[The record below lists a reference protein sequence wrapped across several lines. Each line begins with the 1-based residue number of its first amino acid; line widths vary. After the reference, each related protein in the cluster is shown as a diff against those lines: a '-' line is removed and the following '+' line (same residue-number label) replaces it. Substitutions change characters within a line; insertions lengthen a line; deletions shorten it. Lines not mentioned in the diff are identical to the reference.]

1 MCLKIYHLDPVK
13 FLSVPGLAWQ
23 AALRKTELKLEL
35 LTDIDMLVMVE
46 RGIRGR
52 ICHAIYQYA
61 KAYNKYMK
69 DFDANKESSYLKYWD
84 ANNSYDWAM
93 SQKFPV
99 NKFECI
105 EDASTLMKIS

>member
-1 MCLKIYHLDPVK
+1 
-13 FLSVPGLAWQ
+13 
-23 AALRKTELKLEL
+23 
-35 LTDIDMLVMVE
+35 
-46 RGIRGR
+46 
-52 ICHAIYQYA
+52 
-61 KAYNKYMK
+61 MK

-105 EDASTLMKIS
+105 EDASTLMKIF